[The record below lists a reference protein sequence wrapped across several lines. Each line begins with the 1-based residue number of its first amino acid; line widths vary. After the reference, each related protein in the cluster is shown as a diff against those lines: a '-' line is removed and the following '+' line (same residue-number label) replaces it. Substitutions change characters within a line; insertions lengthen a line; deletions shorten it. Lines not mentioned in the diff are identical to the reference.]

1 MFCKFCG
8 KRIDPAKNVCPYC
21 SAPQEP
27 RSGGSGYWDILDDDH
42 TAPLPPTRS
51 VPTAQ
56 PVTPPSDGR
65 LRAAIQ
71 KMQRTNLLT
80 GIVALVCTL
89 CALVAVTI
97 VIQGSLRELNRGM
110 DDVQQSVKAAT
121 ARLEES
127 DVENCLEALK
137 PVLLAISARTQLIV
151 ESSEVFDASRIL
163 KLHAEDDKT
172 IFIYKHDST
181 GVHWEY
187 RESAADEWQNVPQQ
201 WNAREIN
208 GTAYKNG
215 FSLSMLIIDLKQQ
228 GQLKES
234 SQLRCRTNGDSCEPI
249 IIGDAPSV
257 AESIANSP
265 APTQN
270 PPASETT
277 PLVSSS
283 EPSVP
288 DGGTTPT
295 TPPVGEWD
303 RSAFSSQGGNTDGGF
318 TQAEGNV

>member
-21 SAPQEP
+21 SAPQEL

-56 PVTPPSDGR
+56 PVTPLSDGR

-137 PVLLAISARTQLIV
+137 PDLSALSERIQWMV
-151 ESSEVFDASRIL
+151 EKSKVFDDSSIL
-163 KLHAEDDKT
+163 KLYGEDGKT

-208 GTAYKNG
+208 GTASDNG
-215 FSLSMLIIDLKQQ
+215 FSLSMLIIDLEELK
-228 GQLKES
+228 LKES

-277 PLVSSS
+277 PPVSSS